1 MTITKNTEN
10 NQEFE
15 ILYYECSRI
24 QCDKDKIKN
33 DEIKVLRE
41 CSSSMDYFYATN
53 NISTE
58 FRIVGIQIA
67 GRDDMIKL
75 FVLF

>member
-1 MTITKNTEN
+1 MIIAKNTEN
-10 NQEFE
+10 NREFE
-15 ILYYECSRI
+15 ILYCECSRI
-24 QCDKDKIKN
+24 QYDEDKIKN

-41 CSSSMDYFYATN
+41 CNSSMDFSHATN

-58 FRIVGIQIA
+58 FRIVRIQIA

-75 FVLF
+75 SVLF